1 MSTNSDESPSAI
13 KNMLDELNGMLE
25 CEELPSQINEQLERG
40 ILNLTSINKL
50 PVDPKRFLANIK
62 RILVDPKANARLDY
76 DLMLE
81 MLSKIVATS
90 SFEDVL
96 TVFSVEDLVLSLK
109 SGNPSLIKAAN
120 QVIARSYPKGLF
132 ANSEILDIL
141 LDLYFD
147 SSYDISVINSIE
159 HSISNL
165 SSDELVRRRILINNL
180 PPLMVVRKKFEP
192 TSMARLLEI
201 LNLLC
206 RNMEHSEFIEKL
218 FVVRGDELI
227 KSLDIDVVLFIH
239 IVVYYTNLL
248 NEVDVIEVGGHTHE
262 WLLRYI
268 QPIVP
273 ALGDIYAQNDKYP
286 DVKYFAR
293 SYLFKFFQKLSY
305 LDDESLFRFLD
316 ENYIHISP
324 ETRYLTDFL
333 SFVNP
338 SYLSRY
344 YSTLLTRFAT
354 VTPSKLGVIRNLVAH
369 QQSFALIKSHITADA
384 ILAMPYM
391 EQMVLLQR
399 VSQYPHS
406 AEYLL
411 NDLPKVMSNLISN
424 GNGEVIESETVALRR
439 ETIENLLKYDQSVWH
454 IPLMDEMIK
463 ITGGRPRSQVQ
474 TSLASSYI

>member
-1 MSTNSDESPSAI
+1 MNT
-13 KNMLDELNGMLE
+13 
-25 CEELPSQINEQLERG
+25 
-40 ILNLTSINKL
+40 
-50 PVDPKRFLANIK
+50 
-62 RILVDPKANARLDY
+62 
-76 DLMLE
+76 
-81 MLSKIVATS
+81 
-90 SFEDVL
+90 
-96 TVFSVEDLVLSLK
+96 
-109 SGNPSLIKAAN
+109 AAN

-201 LNLLC
+201 LNLLG